1 MAPIQSV
8 SYYDK
13 ESSLTPAYMRRVDIE
28 FQKLGLRGV
37 TIVVC
42 SGDEGTA
49 EDEKAHTTDASFPS
63 SQSERRSSEGEPAGG
78 WFWYVEVGGRAG
90 D

>member
-42 SGDEGTA
+42 CFAYS
-49 EDEKAHTTDASFPS
+49 KVASTVVLGPLVPVINSVVVLAVVVMMCFGL
-63 SQSERRSSEGEPAGG
+63 R
-78 WFWYVEVGGRAG
+78 
-90 D
+90 